1 MCLPMMG
8 SLRSLGVQPRAM
20 MAWLA
25 LLALAFHSLLPLAYH
40 SLQRRQ
46 AAIAG
51 FDSIVICTPYG
62 MRTVQIGADGQPLA
76 DQDDPGTSKDK
87 QSARYCPICL
97 GAQQAGFAILPASIV
112 IALPVLLAQVLYPIQ
127 PQAPPDDAA
136 RHFAKA
142 RAPPAAF

>member
-1 MCLPMMG
+1 
-8 SLRSLGVQPRAM
+8 M

-40 SLQRRQ
+40 TLQRRQ
-46 AAIAG
+46 AALTG

-62 MRTVQIGADGQPLA
+62 MRTVQLGADGQPLA
-76 DQDDPGTSKDK
+76 GQDDPGTSKDK

-97 GAQQAGFAILPASIV
+97 GAQQAGAAILPATIV
-112 IALPVLLAQVLYPIQ
+112 IALPLLLAQVLYPIQ
-127 PQAPPDDAA
+127 PQAPPSEPE

-142 RAPPAAF
+142 RAPPATF